1 MQNLSSNRAAVAAN
15 RYSAAANEAD
25 ADLNLIEAQR
35 ASAIIDVD
43 IDGAGG
49 RYQSVIL
56 QVDPQVG
63 SILIDELFPAGF
75 SGLPG
80 QPLTITV
87 RRLDGSRSSFTTR
100 VIERRNIDGADNYLL
115 TLPASIAYQQRREVF
130 RLRLGRRGGV
140 VSEFQTADQQF
151 CAATVHDLSAAGICL
166 ELQNS
171 VQVAAGD
178 VLTGLDFDFEQQRFS
193 CQARV
198 RHVYCDRAGKI
209 MVGAAFY
216 DFPRLQQRALERLI
230 MQQQRLAVKQLR
242 AASDSPQYA

>member
-151 CAATVHDLSAAGICL
+151 CAATVHDLSATGICL

>member
-178 VLTGLDFDFEQQRFS
+178 VLTALDFDFEQQRFS